1 MSRIICLALALF
13 GALAAEACGAVNL
26 VTNGSFDGP
35 STPGSGGTTTPD
47 GWTRRAGESYVVT
60 DPGGNAVDGPN
71 YCQGGQYLEMGQITS
86 HTLVAGETLTFSAY
100 GRAFGTGGGF
110 YDVRLYANPDPGAG
124 DISGG
129 NIIATLQMANDS
141 QVMTLYSTQ
150 FQVAAADA
158 GKTLAVYMAT
168 QAGYKGFDAISV
180 TTAIPEPSS
189 ALALAGG
196 GSLLAMRRSRR
207 HA

>member
-1 MSRIICLALALF
+1 MSRIICLTLALA
-13 GALAAEACGAVNL
+13 GALAADACGAVNL
-26 VTNGSFDGP
+26 VTNGSFDGT

-71 YCQGGQYLEMGQITS
+71 YCQGGQYLEMGQFTG
-86 HTLVAGETLTFSAY
+86 HTLVAGETLAFSAY

-141 QVMTLYSTQ
+141 QAMTLYSTQ

-158 GKTLAVYMAT
+158 GKTLAVYVAT
-168 QAGYKGFDAISV
+168 QAGYKGFDAVSV
-180 TTAIPEPSS
+180 TVVPEPAS
-189 ALALAGG
+189 ALALVAGG
-196 GSLLAMRRSRR
+196 TLLATRRRR
-207 HA
+207 A